1 MANCLLK
8 SSMFT
13 EERSFLASPL
23 FACRID
29 RIDLERRL
37 SITEAAVNPGN
48 LVWSELM
55 RVLITGHK
63 GYIGTVMAPLIADAG
78 HEVVGL
84 DSDLF
89 EQCTFGRPPRE
100 FPSIRKDIRD
110 IEPSDLEGF
119 DAVIHLAGLS
129 NDPLGNLNPDLTY
142 DINYHASVRLARLA
156 KEVGVR
162 RFLFS
167 SSCSTYGAAGDKIL
181 DETADFNPVTPY
193 GRSKVLVEQEVAKL
207 AGSNF
212 SPTFLRNATAY
223 GVSPRLRF
231 DLVLNNLTA
240 WALTTGRVFIK
251 SDGTPWRPIV
261 HIEDISRAFLAVLNA
276 PLNMVHNQAFNVG
289 RTEENYQI
297 RDLAEIV
304 KETVPGCT
312 IEFATDAG
320 PDKRC
325 YRADFSRIVNALPAF
340 QPKWD
345 ARRGARELYDAYMKV
360 GLRME
365 DFEGERYKRI
375 DHIQRLLSSGRLNA
389 SLRWQ
394 TSDSV
399 GVLQAKSS

>member
-1 MANCLLK
+1 MRILL
-8 SSMFT
+8 
-13 EERSFLASPL
+13 
-23 FACRID
+23 
-29 RIDLERRL
+29 
-37 SITEAAVNPGN
+37 
-48 LVWSELM
+48 
-55 RVLITGHK
+55 TGHK
-63 GYIGTVMAPLIADAG
+63 GYIGTIMAPLIADAG

-89 EQCTFGRPPRE
+89 EQCTFGEPPRD
-100 FPSIRKDIRD
+100 FPSIRKDLRD
-110 IEPSDLEGF
+110 VEHSDLEGF

-129 NDPLGNLNPDLTY
+129 NDPLGNLNPHLTY

-156 KEVGVR
+156 KEAGVS

-240 WALTTGRVFIK
+240 WAFTTGQVFIK
-251 SDGTPWRPIV
+251 SDGSPWRPIV
-261 HIEDISRAFLAVLNA
+261 HIEDISRAFLAVLHA
-276 PLNMVHNQAFNVG
+276 PVDLIHNQAFNVG

-297 RDLAEIV
+297 HDLAEIV
-304 KETVPGCT
+304 RETVPGCT
-312 IEFATDAG
+312 IEFASDAG

-325 YRADFSRIVNALPAF
+325 YRADFSRIAKALPAF
-340 QPKWD
+340 QPEWD
-345 ARRGARELYDAYMKV
+345 AHRGARELYDAYRKV
-360 GLRME
+360 GLRVE
-365 DFEGERYKRI
+365 DFEGQRYKRI
-375 DHIQRLLSSGRLNA
+375 DHIQGLLSSGRLDSN
-389 SLRWQ
+389 LRWQ
-394 TSDSV
+394 TSDS
-399 GVLQAKSS
+399 GAVLQAKIS